1 MAFYVYII
9 KSLIDQSYYKG
20 FTEDPTVRLK
30 RHNKGESTYTRNKMP
45 WQLVYVQC
53 FESKREALIREKH
66 LKKYSH
72 IQIEQLIQSSL
83 NKLCEFTLFDSSD

>member
-1 MAFYVYII
+1 MGFYAYII
-9 KSLIDQSYYKG
+9 KSLADQSYYKG
-20 FTEDPTVRLK
+20 FTEDPITRLK
-30 RHNKGESTYTRNKMP
+30 RHNKGESKYTRNKMP

-53 FESKREALIREKH
+53 FESKKEALLREKH

-83 NKLCEFTLFDSSD
+83 NKLCEFTLTHYP